1 MKKSLVVLFVLLLSV
16 SLMAQVRT
24 GNIRGKVTDTEGT
37 ALPGVSVTLSAPTMA
52 PITAIT
58 SEGGSFRFPALPPGN
73 EYTLAAE
80 LTGFKKQIKSG
91 VIVTLGQESE
101 INLVMEIGKLEEEVT
116 VTAVTPV
123 VDAKKTA
130 VGKNVT
136 QEALQSLPSAR
147 DPWVVMQM
155 APSIIL
161 DRENVG
167 GSESGQQASY
177 VAKGDASGGG
187 NNVWAV
193 DGLVVTDPAAIG
205 ASPGYWDFD
214 AFEEMNITTG
224 GSDVTVQTGG
234 VALNM
239 VTRRGGNKVT
249 LGGRF
254 LFTDEYFQANNLT
267 DALRAQGVTN
277 INRIVKISDYGFNL
291 GGPIVKDKAWMWGS
305 YGVQDINSLAIT
317 GATVKPTLQNF
328 NAKLNLQLIPENRFE
343 AFLAAGEKKFIGRSA
358 TQQNPQGL
366 DQAGGYHFGT
376 PIIKLQDEHMFG
388 SNLLMSLK
396 FGFMNAGFQ
405 MLPHNDPDL
414 VHLATYDF
422 TQDLWTNSIN
432 YYMTNRPMYDYN
444 GFLNYFSDNLL
455 GAAHDIKLGVEYS
468 TRGVTSDSS
477 FPGDI
482 QRWINLNYPD
492 IDPAGT
498 GNPVFTSGMNQ
509 FSVNRRYNLDYGVK
523 QLAVFG
529 SDTVSFG
536 RFNLLL
542 GVRYDHQTPQ
552 VNSSVY
558 SGVLDSNPAWSMF
571 DADVIAAFKEFLPDV
586 TVPNITPDYAWD
598 VVSPRIG
605 LTYDIF
611 GTGKTLLKLNFAM
624 YGDFMGSGSASYL
637 FNPLGTTGGFNF
649 WWLDANADG
658 RVNANEVLWND
669 PVTYAA
675 QHMIVDGHVDP
686 SIVDANAGTN
696 WYSMVPFSTALEAS
710 RFTVDKDATSSRT
723 TEYLA
728 TIEHELLADF
738 NVGLSFTYRN
748 YNRFSYDIR
757 YYPETGT
764 DLKESDYVVAGQ
776 IPGSITGVD
785 LGAGAGRPYYLLA
798 PGVEYTAFMHH
809 KLNDNSF
816 GFWGVD
822 FVFNKRLSNNWMLD
836 GSVSYMDQ
844 WRHYGAEG
852 ALGFDFHDGAD
863 NLSSMWALQD
873 QLWAPNIGGAS
884 GKINQYLF
892 SHWMV
897 KLQGLYQLPYGFD
910 ISFTFN
916 ARAGHIV
923 PHYMALN
930 NAAWPNSQLRTTT
943 AYLDIFGK
951 GTNGTLPTFYQL
963 NLRLEKMIK
972 LGDTGRIYLMA
983 DAFNVLNSAIINRR
997 YDRNEGTYY
1006 AATGVFRPYANNFRI
1021 NEILNPF
1028 IARFGVRFQF

>member
-37 ALPGVSVTLSAPTMA
+37 ALPGVSVTLSGPTMA

-58 SEGGSFRFPALPPGN
+58 SEAGSFRFPALPPGN
-73 EYTLAAE
+73 EYTLSAE
-80 LTGFKKQIKSG
+80 LTGFKKQVKSG
-91 VIVTLGQESE
+91 IIVTLGQESE

-136 QEALQSLPSAR
+136 QEALQSLPTAR

-155 APSIIL
+155 APSIIM

-193 DGLVVTDPAAIG
+193 DGVVVTDPAAIG

-239 VTRRGGNKVT
+239 VTRRGGNKIT

-254 LFTDEYFQANNLT
+254 YFTDEYFQASNLT
-267 DALRAQGVTN
+267 DDLRAQGVLDTN
-277 INRIVKISDYGFNL
+277 KIVKISDYGFNV
-291 GGPIVKDKAWMWGS
+291 GGPLVKDKAWLWGS
-305 YGVQDINSLAIT
+305 YGVQDINTIAIT
-317 GATVKPTLQNF
+317 GATVKPTIQNF
-328 NAKLNLQLIPENRFE
+328 NAKLNLQLIPQNRFE
-343 AFLAAGEKKFIGRSA
+343 AFLASGEKKFIGRGAS
-358 TQQNPQGL
+358 QSNPQGV

-376 PIIKLQDEHMFG
+376 PIIKIQDEHMFG
-388 SNLLMSLK
+388 SNLLLSLK
-396 FGFMNAGFQ
+396 FGFMNAGFS
-405 MLPHNDPDL
+405 MLPHNDTDL
-414 VHLATYDF
+414 VRLATYDF
-422 TQDLWTNSIN
+422 TNDLWTNSFG
-432 YYMTNRPMYDYN
+432 YYITNRPMYDYN
-444 GFLNYFSDNLL
+444 GFINYFNDGLL
-455 GAAHDIKLGVEYS
+455 GASHDIKLGVEYS

-477 FPGDI
+477 VPGDI

-498 GNPVFTSGMNQ
+498 GNPVFTDGMNQ
-509 FSVNRRYNLDYGVK
+509 FSVNRRYNLDYGVYK
-523 QLAVFG
+523 LAVFG
-529 SDTVSFG
+529 SDTVSIG

-542 GVRYDHQTPQ
+542 GVRYDHQTPK

-558 SGVLDSNPAWSMF
+558 SGVMDNPAWDMV

-586 TVPNITPDYAWD
+586 VVPNITPDYAWD
-598 VVSPRIG
+598 VVSPRVG

-611 GTGKTLLKLNFAM
+611 GTGKTLFKLNFAI
-624 YGDFMGSGSASYL
+624 YGDTMGSGSASYL

-649 WWLDANADG
+649 WWLDANSDG
-658 RVNANEVLWND
+658 RVNADEVLWND
-669 PVTYAA
+669 PNTYAP
-675 QHMIVDGHVDP
+675 QHMIVGGHVDP
-686 SIVDANAGTN
+686 SIVAANEGTN
-696 WYSMVPFSTALEAS
+696 WYSMVPFSSALEAS

-723 TEYLA
+723 TEYLGS
-728 TIEHELLADF
+728 IEHELLTDF
-738 NVGLSFTYRN
+738 NVGLTFTYRN
-748 YNRFSYDIR
+748 YDRAVYDIR

-764 DLKESDYVVAGQ
+764 DLKESDYIVAGQ
-776 IPGSITGVD
+776 IPSAITGVD
-785 LGAGAGRPYYLLA
+785 IGQGGGHDYYLLA
-798 PGVEYTAFMHH
+798 PGVAYTPFMHH
-809 KLNDNSF
+809 KLSNITY
-816 GFWGVD
+816 GFWGAD

-844 WRHYGAEG
+844 WRHYGDQS

-897 KLQGLYQLPYGFD
+897 KLEGLYQLPYGFD

-923 PHYMALN
+923 PHYIAIN
-930 NAAWPNSQLRTTT
+930 NAAWANSQNRTAT

-951 GTNGTLPTFYQL
+951 GENGTLPTFYQL

-1006 AATGVFRPYANNFRI
+1006 AATGIFRPFANNFRI